1 MAAPGGAEG
10 EGPARAAVGRGGAG
24 REVSREALRKRPSA
38 ARWGCVGARVGGVG
52 WAPLGSARP
61 RCTVPKAE
69 VLSPQQGVV
78 VGQQ

>member
-1 MAAPGGAEG
+1 MWRRRAGRR
-10 EGPARAAVGRGGAG
+10 ARGRRERLLGGAG
-24 REVSREALRKRPSA
+24 REVSREALRKRPPA

>member
-1 MAAPGGAEG
+1 MWRRRAGRR
-10 EGPARAAVGRGGAG
+10 ARGRRERLLGGAG
-24 REVSREALRKRPSA
+24 REVSREALRKRPPA

-52 WAPLGSARP
+52 WPPLGPARP

-69 VLSPQQGVV
+69 VLSPKLGVV

>member
-1 MAAPGGAEG
+1 MWRRRAGRR
-10 EGPARAAVGRGGAG
+10 ARGRRERLLGGAG

-69 VLSPQQGVV
+69 VLSPKLGVV

>member
-1 MAAPGGAEG
+1 MWRR
-10 EGPARAAVGRGGAG
+10 RAGRRERGRRERLLGGAG
-24 REVSREALRKRPSA
+24 REVSREALRKRPPA

-69 VLSPQQGVV
+69 VLSPKLGVV

>member
-1 MAAPGGAEG
+1 MWRR
-10 EGPARAAVGRGGAG
+10 RAGRRERGRRERLLGGAG
-24 REVSREALRKRPSA
+24 REVSREALRKRPPA

>member
-1 MAAPGGAEG
+1 MWRRRAGRR
-10 EGPARAAVGRGGAG
+10 ARGRRERLLGGAG
-24 REVSREALRKRPSA
+24 REVSREALRKRPPA

-52 WAPLGSARP
+52 WAPLGPARP

>member
-1 MAAPGGAEG
+1 MWRRRAGRR
-10 EGPARAAVGRGGAG
+10 ARGRRERLLGGAG
-24 REVSREALRKRPSA
+24 REVSREALRKRPPA

-69 VLSPQQGVV
+69 VLSPKLGVV

>member
-1 MAAPGGAEG
+1 MWRRRAGRR
-10 EGPARAAVGRGGAG
+10 ARGRRERLLGGAG

>member
-1 MAAPGGAEG
+1 MWRRRAGRR
-10 EGPARAAVGRGGAG
+10 ARGRRKRLLGGAG
-24 REVSREALRKRPSA
+24 REVSREALRKRPPA

-52 WAPLGSARP
+52 WAPLGPARP

>member
-1 MAAPGGAEG
+1 MWRRRAGRR
-10 EGPARAAVGRGGAG
+10 ARGRRELLLGGAG

-52 WAPLGSARP
+52 WAPLGPARP
-61 RCTVPKAE
+61 RCPVPKAE
-69 VLSPQQGVV
+69 VLSPKLGVV

>member
-1 MAAPGGAEG
+1 MWRR
-10 EGPARAAVGRGGAG
+10 RAGRRERGRRERLLGGAG
-24 REVSREALRKRPSA
+24 REVSREALRKRPPA

-52 WAPLGSARP
+52 WAPLGPARP

>member
-1 MAAPGGAEG
+1 MWRRRAGRR
-10 EGPARAAVGRGGAG
+10 ARGRRELLLGGAG
-24 REVSREALRKRPSA
+24 REVSREALRKRPPA